1 MTGRY
6 ILRKDR
12 KPNEFGEYS
21 ICIYYSYKSV
31 PVKKSMG
38 LFIHPDFWLGDDGD
52 TDCFVMGGE
61 SGHPKADIYNKV
73 LLSKKREY
81 DHIIEELQ
89 DDDNF
94 EMTIP
99 LLRSILDGTH
109 KKFLAAQKGRVS
121 FVDEVLRYNEA
132 QYKKDKI
139 SYSVWHNIQCNMSN
153 FRKFLQKEKKR
164 DTGSSTTFY
173 CTDLTVET
181 IEDYIMWRKER
192 GNTNQTINKTLTPIF
207 KTIRKLMRLG
217 WVKREIGEEILE
229 MYLPTQYKSLANP
242 MDDEINYLT
251 PEQVKQ
257 LIELTKQ
264 SKYPRTKEL
273 MEMFLFAIHCGGM
286 RFSDVCTLRW
296 VEVNLEQRIIK
307 HLQVKNHTKRPVVLN
322 LPITTE
328 CVKILER
335 WIGRYDN
342 FVYGMLPDE
351 FDLDDY
357 EKLKRTLNSR
367 NSTMNQSLQCMGEKM
382 NLPFRLHFHIARH
395 TFASLALNRGVDV
408 KSISYL
414 MGHST
419 SSVTEKVYAKLFP
432 STLKDIVSE
441 RLDFDFE

>member
-12 KPNEFGEYS
+12 KPNEFGEYC
-21 ICIYYSYKSV
+21 ICLYYSTNSV

-38 LFIHPDFWLGDDGD
+38 IFIHPDLWLGDDGKSNV
-52 TDCFVMGGE
+52 FILNGE
-61 SGHPKADIYNKV
+61 NGHPKADIYNKV
-73 LLSKKREY
+73 LAKKKQEI
-81 DHIIEELQ
+81 DQIIDTLNEDE
-89 DDDNF
+89 DF
-94 EMTIP
+94 KMTVPI
-99 LLRSILDGTH
+99 LRSILNGTY
-109 KKFLAAQKGRVS
+109 KQELAAQKGKVS
-121 FVDEVLRYNEA
+121 FVDEVLKHNEG
-132 QYKKDKI
+132 QYHKEKI
-139 SYSVWHNIQCNMSN
+139 SYSVWHNIQCNMGN
-153 FRKFLQKEKKR
+153 FRKFLQKQKGR
-164 DTGSSTTFY
+164 DTCPSTTLY
-173 CTDLTVET
+173 CKDLTVEI
-181 IEDYIMWRKER
+181 IEDYILWRKER
-192 GNTNQTINKTLTPIF
+192 GNTNDTINKTLTPIF
-207 KTIRKLMRLG
+207 KAVKKMARLG
-217 WVKREIGEEILE
+217 WIKKEIADEILE
-229 MYLPTQYKSLANP
+229 LYLPTQVKSLSKP
-242 MDDEINYLT
+242 TDEVDYLT

-257 LIELTKQ
+257 LIEFTEQ

-273 MEMFLFAIHCGGM
+273 MDMFLFSVHCGGM

-328 CVKILER
+328 CMKILER

-351 FDLDDY
+351 FDLDDC
-357 EKLKRTLNSR
+357 EKLKLTINSR
-367 NSTMNQSLQCMGEKM
+367 NKTMNQSLQCMGEKM

-432 STLKDIVSE
+432 STLIDIVSE
-441 RLDFDFE
+441 RLDFNFD